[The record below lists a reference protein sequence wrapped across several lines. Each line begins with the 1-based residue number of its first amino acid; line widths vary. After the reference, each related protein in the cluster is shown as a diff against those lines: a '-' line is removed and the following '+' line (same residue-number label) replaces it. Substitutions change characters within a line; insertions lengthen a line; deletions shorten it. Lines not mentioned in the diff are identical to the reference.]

1 MSKLHQKVDDLMDEI
16 QIMIEANAHIDGDL
30 EELENLLSK
39 VSIYWSHLG
48 DENIDYIQAVQNA
61 IEEKSEWQ
69 IAK

>member
-1 MSKLHQKVDDLMDEI
+1 MSKMHQKVDNLMDEI

-48 DENIDYIQAVQNA
+48 DENIDYVQAVQNA

>member
-1 MSKLHQKVDDLMDEI
+1 MSKLHQKVDDLMDQI
-16 QIMIEANAHIDGDL
+16 QIMIETNAHIDGDL
-30 EELENLLSK
+30 EELEKLLSK
-39 VSIYWSHLG
+39 VSIYCSHLG

>member
-1 MSKLHQKVDDLMDEI
+1 MDEI

>member
-1 MSKLHQKVDDLMDEI
+1 MSTLHQKVDDLMDEI

>member
-1 MSKLHQKVDDLMDEI
+1 MSKLHQKVDNLMDEI

-48 DENIDYIQAVQNA
+48 DENIDYVQAVQNA